1 MERYHCHP
9 SFLQFISLTLVLQVT
24 LVSAFPFRPGQPHN
38 RLRPPP
44 LFRSVSGIEYTT
56 VPTTASEDDGWLST
70 VPVYQIGDGQIQAP
84 YIVSTE
90 EPASGSETVASLASR
105 NEYTAPSSTSTTT
118 VYVVGRGSTTPEPAA
133 GLPTQ
138 TSVQPASGD
147 GAQPFVTT
155 VPDQSLTSLTTS
167 EVQTVERPPPTDTSG
182 VSIE

>member
-84 YIVSTE
+84 YMVSTE